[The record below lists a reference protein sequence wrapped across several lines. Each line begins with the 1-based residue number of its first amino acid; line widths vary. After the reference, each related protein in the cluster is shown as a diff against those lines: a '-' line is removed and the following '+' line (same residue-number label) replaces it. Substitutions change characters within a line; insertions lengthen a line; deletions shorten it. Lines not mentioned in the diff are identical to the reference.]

1 MRILYLPSSPKY
13 RAFVERSL
21 EFVGQVYKDELLADL
36 EFVAFSSSD
45 PDDVAEV
52 LFNRGLTGILYSH
65 YDIEL
70 RRAVVVVCRD
80 ECIAIDT
87 FSEAVEE
94 ITHHVLWDTRY
105 KERVIRAL
113 VKDVPQLNK
122 VVAKRLRKVDAHN
135 LKVFFNELDT
145 EYIVS
150 NYFEK
155 RNVKPELMPW
165 HFEVLGETIQNFVPL
180 AEILVGG
187 VLADVVQIMYIE
199 TVMKRNPLPNF
210 REAVHAIFTEVIKR
224 FPAEVYKS
232 NPSRYEVLYMKQ
244 NIQKLPL

>member
-1 MRILYLPSSPKY
+1 MIIQYLPADPKL
-13 RAFVERSL
+13 RAFVERAL
-21 EFVGQVYKDELLADL
+21 EFVGQVYKDELLVDL
-36 EFVAFSSSD
+36 KFVAFSSSD

-52 LFNRGLTGILYSH
+52 LFNRGLTEALYSH
-65 YDIEL
+65 YDTEL
-70 RRAVVVVCRD
+70 RRAVVDICGG

-87 FSEAVEE
+87 FSEVVEE
-94 ITHHVLWDTRY
+94 VTHHVLWDARY

-145 EYIVS
+145 EYIVN

-155 RNVKPELMPW
+155 CNVKPELMPW
-165 HFEVLGETIQNFVPL
+165 HFEVLGETVQIFLPL

-187 VLADVVQIMYIE
+187 VLADVTRIIYIE
-199 TVMKRNPLPNF
+199 AVVKRNPLPNF

-224 FPAEVYKS
+224 FPAEVYNS
-232 NPSRYEVLYMKQ
+232 NPSRYEVLYRRQ
-244 NIQKLPL
+244 PIHELPL